1 MTDKTDNE
9 QVKIQ
14 SGSDDEFQTI
24 EIKKQTWQTIPN
36 KYERDIYK
44 ERNYLLKR
52 IEDEKENV
60 TALLLIVAEVAINE
74 NYIKHQRKT
83 EYFNNCTYLKQFIKI
98 SDYFVVYTTNAKG
111 ENEERKI
118 PIKEIPYLINGNDF
132 QRLFLEVAKKMKWGT
147 TQNLNYWYL
156 HTFGLKGDLYL
167 GFIQPIDIAKEL
179 IIYRELTMNFAQYK
193 HPITLPKDWVDVQQ
207 VLTIEEQHFYNTFV
221 CINKRITD
229 KKKRVEVKQKLLD
242 VLQTLQSNDVFNADY
257 SINGEKINEYITN
270 KSETI
275 QGQIKGVLVPF
286 ILNKAGLENQT
297 KKAGKN
303 SYLYGVIKAIEQ
315 DTNIKD
321 IGKAISNKISPV
333 TNKFSQALE
342 DFCK

>member
-1 MTDKTDNE
+1 MTGKTDNE
-9 QVKIQ
+9 QLKIQ
-14 SGSDDEFQTI
+14 SASDDEFQTI
-24 EIKKQTWQTIPN
+24 EIKNNLWSVWRKMHKLTS
-36 KYERDIYK
+36 
-44 ERNYLLKR
+44 
-52 IEDEKENV
+52 DEKTQYDARLWFLNKIEEEKEDILKV
-60 TALLLIVAEVAINE
+60 LVALEDIAINGS
-74 NYIKHQRKT
+74 YIKKQNPADYS
-83 EYFNNCTYLKQFIKI
+83 EECMYLKQFIKERE
-98 SDYFVVYTTNAKG
+98 DFVLLRKNLRG
-111 ENEERKI
+111 EFEEKKI
-118 PIKEIPYLINGNDF
+118 KINKIPYLINGNDF
-132 QRLFLEVAKKMKWGT
+132 QRLFLEVAKKMKWGEDAE
-147 TQNLNYWYL
+147 LNNWYF
-156 HTFGLKGDLYL
+156 HTYGVNENLYL

-179 IIYRELTMNFAQYK
+179 IIHRECTILFSKYNKNVQPVNT
-193 HPITLPKDWVDVQQ
+193 PTLKMQR
-207 VLTIEEQHFYNTFV
+207 FSNTFD
-221 CINKRITD
+221 CIDKRIKYAKTRD
-229 KKKRVEVKQKLLD
+229 EVKQKLLD
-242 VLQTLQSNDVFNADY
+242 VLQTLQSNKIFNADY

-303 SYLYGVIKAIEQ
+303 SYLYGVLKAIEQ